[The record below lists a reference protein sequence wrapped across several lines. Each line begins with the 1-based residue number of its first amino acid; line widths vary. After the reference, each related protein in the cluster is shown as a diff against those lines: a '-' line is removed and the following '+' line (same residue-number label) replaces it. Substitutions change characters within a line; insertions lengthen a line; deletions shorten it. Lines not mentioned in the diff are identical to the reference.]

1 MVTVFL
7 HVESVTYKLIRSIFD
22 LVNLYMLFKNII
34 VKKRRTYPSSLGSFS
49 TKTNYYEQLD
59 QSF

>member
-34 VKKRRTYPSSLGSFS
+34 VKKRRT
-49 TKTNYYEQLD
+49 
-59 QSF
+59 